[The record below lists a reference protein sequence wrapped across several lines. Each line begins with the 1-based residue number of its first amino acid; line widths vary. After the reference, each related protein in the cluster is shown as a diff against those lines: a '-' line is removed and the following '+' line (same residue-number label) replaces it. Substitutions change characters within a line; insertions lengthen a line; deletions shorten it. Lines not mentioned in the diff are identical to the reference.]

1 MSVGHQEENNTFL
14 AVDVADE
21 VGKRVCRGMR
31 RIYFIALFAISAPIK
46 LHCLIVTR
54 RAIPRKGAALSFC
67 RSAQQ
72 IFQHFL

>member
-1 MSVGHQEENNTFL
+1 MGSSKIRSSQNSSIRTMSVGHQEENNTFL

-46 LHCLIVTR
+46 LHCLIVT
-54 RAIPRKGAALSFC
+54 
-67 RSAQQ
+67 
-72 IFQHFL
+72 